1 MGRKRFR
8 RDDDHG
14 AAVSRAGTSRIRRR
28 ADTLT
33 SMGARLRT
41 ARKLLLGREIE
52 HMISVAGVNQ
62 ADAARIIDTSQSR
75 IAMLISGASSITV
88 GDLERLAVALG
99 FTDPG
104 YLDNLEAL
112 RRDNHKRGFWNT
124 GHRQAYLEELRLL
137 VDLEAHAS
145 RLRVAEAEIV
155 PGLIQCDS
163 YIRALH
169 EPLSDGET
177 ATQAP
182 AAVTVDDSV
191 RARLARQDVLGAAD
205 APDFHTVLSESCL
218 RREYGGPSVMAEQ
231 MEYLLALSHRP
242 NITLQVL
249 PFDAPTR
256 GAGMEDRFTLV
267 RVPSPGAAGDLNM
280 AIVESQGDI
289 RYIDHE
295 PAVRARE
302 TVWERLSAAAAD
314 PDRSRIFI
322 DRVARSFR
330 RASVTGT

>member
-1 MGRKRFR
+1 MTITQHNVAPVTART
-8 RDDDHG
+8 
-14 AAVSRAGTSRIRRR
+14 VRR

-33 SMGARLRT
+33 PMGARLRT

-52 HMISVAGVNQ
+52 HMLSTAGVNQ

-75 IAMLISGASSITV
+75 IAMLINGASSITV

-104 YLDNLEAL
+104 YLDSLDAL

-124 GHRQAYLEELRLL
+124 GHRRAYLEELRLL

-145 RLRVAEAEIV
+145 RLRVTEAEIV
-155 PGLIQCDS
+155 PGLIQCES

-169 EPLSDGET
+169 EPPHNET
-177 ATQAP
+177 DAPLDP
-182 AAVTVDDSV
+182 AAVTVEDSV
-191 RARLARQDVLGAAD
+191 RARLARQDVLTGPD
-205 APDFHTVLSESCL
+205 APDFHAVLSESCL
-218 RREYGGPSVMAEQ
+218 RREYGGRRVMAEQ
-231 MEYLLALSHRP
+231 LEYLLTLSHQP

-249 PFDAPTR
+249 PFTTPTL

-267 RVPSPGAAGDLNM
+267 RVPSPGAAGDLDM

-289 RYIDHE
+289 RYIDDK
-295 PAVRARE
+295 PAVLARE
-302 TVWERLSAAAAD
+302 TVWDRLSVAAAD
-314 PDRSRIFI
+314 PERSRAFI
-322 DRVARSFR
+322 DRIAHSFR
-330 RASVTGT
+330 RESVTGT